1 MEESVLCLIH
11 KEGLIPRCLQRSK
24 LMTNEVSLGLILRS
38 LLRGVS
44 FGINYTTGENDYLEV
59 EWSSAEAIDFPV
71 VNYEFD
77 NIGLS
82 GSYSYSYMLEA
93 N

>member
-1 MEESVLCLIH
+1 MF
-11 KEGLIPRCLQRSK
+11 EG
-24 LMTNEVSLGLILRS
+24 M
-38 LLRGVS
+38 
-44 FGINYTTGENDYLEV
+44 NYTTGENDYLDV
-59 EWSSAEAIDFPV
+59 EWSSAEAIDFPI